1 MAPIEDLNGLLW
13 CTFLTVLD
21 RDFRRDLLIKKELSV
36 DIYPVGCIEN
46 YFLKRGLLEKAC
58 EGANPPGTC
67 GRGARGGRGGFHS
80 YRSKFSDLVEII
92 CKLHERLG
100 RDAKNEKSKDWGEAG
115 KMLDS

>member
-1 MAPIEDLNGLLW
+1 VAPIEDLNGLLW

-58 EGANPPGTC
+58 EGANRPA
-67 GRGARGGRGGFHS
+67 RVGAEREVGVAGFTHTDPS
-80 YRSKFSDLVEII
+80 LAIWWK
-92 CKLHERLG
+92 
-100 RDAKNEKSKDWGEAG
+100 
-115 KMLDS
+115 